1 MNQSAPLGV
10 CILSQIK
17 PNQPNCGYHSNYI
30 TEVLEHAGLPFVQI
44 PATNLTAL
52 PAELKILITVGEATL
67 EDAAATALREFV
79 RNGGSWLSLGS
90 VCGLEEVHGVRTV
103 PSPGYND
110 REFVYAQSTLGEGYL
125 QPVESHPVL
134 AHLNINLHYYNGIVV
149 KVLSSHAKVL
159 AATQNSHGQ
168 KCEAPALVESTF
180 GDGNTL
186 FLAADAIGA
195 IVRISQ
201 GTTVIADG
209 IPAPDGSAP
218 TADGVLKCDDGLA
231 LDWHF
236 DRQETPGVPGL
247 KGFFEPIADQWR
259 EVILRGVFYLAHK
272 AGVALPMLWL
282 YPRNLPALAHL
293 SHDTDGNDA
302 ALGERLLEEVN
313 KAGIHSTWCVIPEG
327 YPKELIEKIKNDGH
341 ELATH
346 YNALDNP
353 WSEEEFAAQCE
364 RLKVLFGEQP
374 VSNKNHYTRWEGGT
388 EFFDW
393 CYRQNLQ
400 LDQTKGPSKIGEV
413 GFTFGSAQLAFP
425 LGDNGEI
432 HPVLEQPLHTQDLVI
447 FAPPQII
454 PPMLDAV
461 EKHHGVLHVLF
472 HPAHIAK
479 PGVADSLHDT
489 VKQAIDRGLE
499 WMTARELNAWERAR
513 RNAKLQAQFTEKDTA
528 PKVLLTV
535 PKPLADATI
544 LVLGHHQTVEIN
556 GEKYAAQPSTRWG
569 FEFSAVTLGTQ

>member
-1 MNQSAPLGV
+1 MNQSSPLGV
-10 CILSQIK
+10 CVLSQIK
-17 PNQPNCGYHSNYI
+17 PNQPNCTYHSNYI
-30 TEVLEHAGLPFVQI
+30 TEVLEHAGLPFAQI
-44 PATNLTAL
+44 DAKNLAAL
-52 PAELKILITVGEATL
+52 SPDLKILITVGEAAL
-67 EDAAATALREFV
+67 DDAAATALREFV
-79 RNGGSWLSLGS
+79 QDGGSWLSLGS
-90 VCGLEEVHGVRTV
+90 VCGLDEVHCVQVV

-110 REFVYAQSTLGEGYL
+110 REFVYTHSTLGEGYL
-125 QPVESHPVL
+125 QPAEKHPVL

-159 AATQNSHGQ
+159 ATTQNAHGQ
-168 KCEAPALVESTF
+168 KSEAPALVESTF
-180 GDGNTL
+180 GSGSTL
-186 FLAADAIGA
+186 FLAPDVIGA

-236 DRQETPGVPGL
+236 DRQEVPGVPGL
-247 KGFFEPIADQWR
+247 KGFFEPVADQWR
-259 EVILRGVFYLAHK
+259 EVILRGIFYLANK
-272 AGVALPMLWL
+272 TNVALPMLWL

-293 SHDTDGNDA
+293 SHDTDGNYA
-302 ALGERLLEEVN
+302 ALGARLLEEVN
-313 KAGIHSTWCVIPEG
+313 KAEIYSTWCVIPEG
-327 YPKELIEKIKNDGH
+327 YPKELIEQIKNDGH

-346 YNALDNP
+346 YNAIDNP
-353 WSEEEFAAQCE
+353 WSEEEFAAQCA

-393 CYRQNLQ
+393 CQRQKLQ

-425 LGDNGEI
+425 LADNGEI
-432 HPVLEQPLHTQDLVI
+432 HSVLEQPLHTQDLVI

-454 PPMLDAV
+454 PPLLDAV
-461 EKHHGVLHVLF
+461 EKHHGILHVLF

-479 PGVADSLHDT
+479 PGVADSLHSA
-489 VKQAIDRGLE
+489 VQQAKDRGLE
-499 WMTARELNAWERAR
+499 WFTAKQLNAWERAR
-513 RNAKLQAQFTEKDTA
+513 RKVKVQAEFTEKDAA
-528 PKVLLTV
+528 PKVLLSA
-535 PKPLADATI
+535 PEPLNGATI
-544 LVLGHHQTVEIN
+544 LVLGHHQTVEID
-556 GEKYAAQPSTRWG
+556 GEQYAAQPSTRWG
-569 FEFSAVTLGTQ
+569 FEFSAVTLGME

>member
-1 MNQSAPLGV
+1 MNQSSPIGV
-10 CILSQIK
+10 CVLSQIR
-17 PNQPNCGYHSNYI
+17 PNQPNCAYHSNYI
-30 TEVLEHAGLPFVQI
+30 TEILEHAGLPFSQI
-44 PATNLTAL
+44 EANNLSAL
-52 PAELKILITVGEATL
+52 PGDLKILVTVGEAVL
-67 EDAAATALREFV
+67 DEAAASALREFV
-79 RNGGSWLSLGS
+79 QDGGSWLSLGS
-90 VCGLEEVHGVRTV
+90 VCGLDDVHGVQAV
-103 PSPGYND
+103 ASPGYND
-110 REFVYAQSTLGEGYL
+110 REFVYTLSTLGEGYL
-125 QPVESHPVL
+125 QPAEKHPVL
-134 AHLNINLHYYNGIVV
+134 SHLNINLHYYNGIVV

-159 AATQNSHGQ
+159 ATTLNAHGHES
-168 KCEAPALVESTF
+168 KHPALVESTF
-180 GDGNTL
+180 GKGRSL
-186 FLAADAIGA
+186 FLAADAVGA
-195 IVRISQ
+195 IVRIGQ

-236 DRQETPGVPGL
+236 DRQEVPGVPGL

-259 EVILRGVFYLAHK
+259 EVILRSIFHLANT

-282 YPRNLPALAHL
+282 YPRNLPAVAHL
-293 SHDTDGNDA
+293 SHDTDGNDM
-302 ALGERLLEEVN
+302 ALGQRLLEEVN
-313 KAGIHSTWCVIPEG
+313 KAGIYSTWCVIPEG
-327 YPKELIEKIKNDGH
+327 YPKELMEQIKKDGH

-346 YNALDNP
+346 YNAIDHP
-353 WSEEEFAAQCE
+353 WSEEEFISQCE

-393 CYRQNLQ
+393 CHRQNLQ
-400 LDQTKGPSKIGEV
+400 LDQTKGPSKLGEV

-425 LGDNGEI
+425 LADNGEI

-479 PGVADSLHDT
+479 PGVADSLHST

-499 WMTARELNAWERAR
+499 WMTAKELNAWERAR
-513 RNAKLQAQFTEKDTA
+513 RRIKLQAQFTDANVA
-528 PKVLLTV
+528 PKVLLSA
-535 PKPLADATI
+535 PEPLAGATI
-544 LVLGHHQTVEIN
+544 LVLGHHQTVEID
-556 GEKYAAQPSTRWG
+556 GKQYAAQPSTRFG
-569 FEFSAVTLGTQ
+569 FEFSAVTLGME